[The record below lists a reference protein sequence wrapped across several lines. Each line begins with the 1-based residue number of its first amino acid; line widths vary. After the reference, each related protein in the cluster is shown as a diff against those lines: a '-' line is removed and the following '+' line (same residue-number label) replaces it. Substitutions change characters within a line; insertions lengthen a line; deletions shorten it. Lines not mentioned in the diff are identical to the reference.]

1 MRESCKKDLSA
12 GESIRKTRRISVMR
26 SASGNETF
34 GVICRTLYGD
44 FIQFSTKQIVVMS
57 TLFRSLSMSSS
68 AGDSNLFTGNSALKN
83 DSVVAGKPEW
93 AQNSRRRV
101 IPSHLAP
108 KKKTGFH
115 LSSSVS
121 TRKSGG
127 DKKDV
132 FQAENG
138 GEFNLLSFGTN
149 QKRLGTGSFDRVNAN
164 SSFFDTSFAGDL
176 TRFDDAVNS
185 SKTQDDFLVYTNDED
200 MPPSRSIYDLN
211 DEVLISLKSLQNNN
225 EDKTSDANDPKNF
238 RNIFVRDAPKAS
250 PSEDPNDQAK
260 QLSNGELAILVFGYP
275 ETMANQV
282 IAYFQEFGTILEDF
296 EVLRKPQAMTVGLQ
310 DKQFVPIFSGN
321 SWTKITYDNPASAVD
336 ALLENGAVFNGVLL
350 GVIPYTKD
358 AVERLQ
364 KRKLTSSEDIGSGIT
379 TAAAETKHKDQG
391 TIENDIPSQYM
402 AKLDIKDGSNLFIS
416 TNTTSGT
423 KVDPKKEQK
432 KGVVGT
438 VLRYFFGF
446 NEL

>member
-1 MRESCKKDLSA
+1 
-12 GESIRKTRRISVMR
+12 
-26 SASGNETF
+26 
-34 GVICRTLYGD
+34 
-44 FIQFSTKQIVVMS
+44 MS

-68 AGDSNLFTGNSALKN
+68 AGDSNLFTGNSGLKN
-83 DSVVAGKPEW
+83 DSGTAGKPEW

-115 LSSSVS
+115 LSSSVA
-121 TRKSGG
+121 TRKSGL

-132 FQAENG
+132 LQAENG

-176 TRFDDAVNS
+176 TRFDDAVNI
-185 SKTQDDFLVYTNDED
+185 SKTQDDFLVYNYDED

-211 DEVLISLKSLQNNN
+211 DEVLISLKSQQNDTH
-225 EDKTSDANDPKNF
+225 DKTDANDPKNF
-238 RNIFVRDAPKAS
+238 RNIFTRDAPKTS
-250 PSEDPNDQAK
+250 PSEDSNDQAK

-310 DKQFVPIFSGN
+310 DKQFVPIFSGT
-321 SWTKITYDNPASAVD
+321 SWTKITYDNSASAVD

-379 TAAAETKHKDQG
+379 AAAAETKHKDQG

-416 TNTTSGT
+416 TNATSGT

-432 KGVVGT
+432 KGVVGS